1 MLDKPE
7 QPARKV
13 HPLEASR
20 QPAPHPQVQTVP
32 GAPVVRRR
40 LMFARASRRP
50 YVMYGLIVINVAI
63 FVLRALSPTLDLQ
76 LLVQGANSAEG
87 VLQNGEYW
95 RLFTSMFLHASI
107 YDYQG
112 GYALQNVTHILFN
125 MYVLYASGRT
135 VERFFGHTRFL
146 LIYLLGGMTGS
157 LLSALMGVGLSVGA
171 SGAVA
176 ATLGAEFSFYSR
188 HRELLGERGQAMRSS
203 LIRLALINVLFGLA
217 SSYSSN
223 FRVDN
228 WAHLGGAVGGLVLG
242 ALAGSHYVASV
253 RSMNQRL
260 VIARDRSDMRAS
272 LARLAA
278 YAAGFVLILLAVTVA
293 RG

>member
-1 MLDKPE
+1 MLNKPE

-13 HPLEASR
+13 HPLEAPR
-20 QPAPHPQVQTVP
+20 QQPAPVAQLVAPTP
-32 GAPVVRRR
+32 GVIRRR
-40 LMFARASRRP
+40 LMFARVSRKP
-50 YVMYGLIVINVAI
+50 YVMYGLIVVNVAI
-63 FVLRALSPTLDLQ
+63 FLLRALSPTLDLQ
-76 LLVQGANSAEG
+76 LLVTGANSAQG
-87 VLQNGEYW
+87 VLQEGEFW

-188 HRELLGERGQAMRSS
+188 HRELLGERGRAMRSS

-242 ALAGSHYVASV
+242 ALAGPQFVASL
-253 RSMNQRL
+253 RDINQRL
-260 VIARDRSDMRAS
+260 VIARDHSDMRMS
-272 LARLAA
+272 MVRLAA
-278 YAAGFVLILLAVTVA
+278 YAAGFVVILIAVSIA

>member
-13 HPLEASR
+13 HPLEAPR
-20 QPAPHPQVQTVP
+20 QPPPAQPVSRIPVPQ
-32 GAPVVRRR
+32 RR
-40 LMFARASRRP
+40 LMFARASRAP
-50 YVMYGLIVINVAI
+50 YVMYGLIAINVAI
-63 FVLRALSPTLDLQ
+63 FLLRALSPTLDLQ
-76 LLVQGANSAEG
+76 LLLVGANSAQG
-87 VLQNGEYW
+87 VLQEGEFW

-107 YDYQG
+107 YDSRG
-112 GYALQNVTHILFN
+112 AFALQNVTHILFN
-125 MYVLYASGRT
+125 MYILYASGRT

-188 HRELLGERGQAMRSS
+188 HRELLGERGRAMRSS
-203 LIRLALINVLFGLA
+203 LIRLALINVIFGIA

-242 ALAGSHYVASV
+242 ALAGAQYVASL
-253 RSMNQRL
+253 RSVDQRI
-260 VIARDRSDMRAS
+260 VIARDQSDMRTS

-278 YAAGFVLILLAVTVA
+278 YAAGVVVILIVA
-293 RG
+293 SVVKPG